1 MKMQPGDRVRL
12 SPNTAMQMMGKN
24 PKDGRFTVNWLARR
38 GRIIRVSASTSNVT
52 VKWDDRATIDH
63 WPMRALVN
71 I

>member
-12 SPNTAMQMMGKN
+12 TPNTAMQMMGKN
-24 PKDGRFTVNWLARR
+24 PKDRRFTVNWLARR
-38 GRIIRVSASTSNVT
+38 GIVIRVSAPTDCVT

-63 WPMRALVN
+63 WPMRALAN